1 MAYCFWASHADSLN
15 FSNYFGGVNMI
26 DKTQTVFPIV
36 NPDGD
41 YREGER
47 GLNKRE
53 YFAIMALQGIL
64 AANEG
69 TYYDST
75 IKECINYADALI
87 EALNNG

>member
-1 MAYCFWASHADSLN
+1 MKKDNNESA
-15 FSNYFGGVNMI
+15 
-26 DKTQTVFPIV
+26 FPIFDK
-36 NPDGD
+36 DGISLIGE
-41 YREGER
+41 EG
-47 GLNKRE
+47 LTKRE

-75 IKECINYADALI
+75 IKECIKYADALI